1 MKRLVLIGLMLIS
14 TLSFAHNKTEA
25 DKRAVYT
32 TIKQQ
37 LNEGK
42 IDVET
47 AQKMWKAYLHCC
59 PEKKKR
65 AK

>member
-1 MKRLVLIGLMLIS
+1 MKRLILIGLMLIS
-14 TLSFAHNKTEA
+14 TLSFAHNKTEE
-25 DKRAVYT
+25 DKRAVYI

-37 LNEGK
+37 LDEGK
-42 IDVET
+42 IDVKT
-47 AQKMWKAYLHCC
+47 AQKMWHSYLHCC

>member
-25 DKRAVYT
+25 DKKAVYT

-42 IDVET
+42 IDIET

-59 PEKKKR
+59 KE
-65 AK
+65 

>member
-37 LNEGK
+37 LDEGK

-47 AQKMWKAYLHCC
+47 AQKMWKTYLHCC

>member
-1 MKRLVLIGLMLIS
+1 MLIS
-14 TLSFAHNKTEA
+14 TLSFAHEITEA
-25 DKRAVYT
+25 DKLKVYT

-37 LNEGK
+37 LDEGK

-47 AQKMWKAYLHCC
+47 AQKMWDTYIRCC
-59 PEKKKR
+59 EKKEE

>member
-1 MKRLVLIGLMLIS
+1 MKRLILIGLMLIS
-14 TLSFAHNKTEA
+14 TLSFAHEKTEA

-37 LNEGK
+37 LDEGK

-47 AQKMWKAYLHCC
+47 AQKMWEAYLHCC
-59 PEKKKR
+59 KE
-65 AK
+65 

>member
-14 TLSFAHNKTEA
+14 TLSFAHEKTEA

-32 TIKQQ
+32 TIQKQ

-42 IDVET
+42 IDIKT
-47 AQKMWKAYLHCC
+47 AQKMWYTYLHCC
-59 PEKKKR
+59 PKQKKR

>member
-14 TLSFAHNKTEA
+14 TLSFAHSKTEA

-47 AQKMWKAYLHCC
+47 AQKIWKAYLHCC
-59 PEKKKR
+59 KE
-65 AK
+65 

>member
-25 DKRAVYT
+25 DKKAVYT
-32 TIKQQ
+32 TIKHQ

-42 IDVET
+42 IDIGT

-59 PEKKKR
+59 KE
-65 AK
+65 

>member
-1 MKRLVLIGLMLIS
+1 MGLMLIG

-37 LNEGK
+37 LDEGK

-47 AQKMWKAYLHCC
+47 AQKMWDAYRKCC
-59 PEKKKR
+59 LKQKKR

>member
-1 MKRLVLIGLMLIS
+1 MKRLILIGLMLIS
-14 TLSFAHNKTEA
+14 TLSFAHEITEA
-25 DKRAVYT
+25 DKLEVYT

-37 LNEGK
+37 LDEGK

-47 AQKMWKAYLHCC
+47 AQKMWNAYIRCC
-59 PEKKKR
+59 KKKEE

>member
-25 DKRAVYT
+25 DKKAVYT

-37 LNEGK
+37 LDEGK

-47 AQKMWKAYLHCC
+47 AQKMWKVYLHCC

>member
-1 MKRLVLIGLMLIS
+1 MKRLVLISLMLIS

-37 LNEGK
+37 LDEGK
-42 IDVET
+42 IDIET

>member
-14 TLSFAHNKTEA
+14 TLSFAHEKTKA
-25 DKRAVYT
+25 DKRAVYI

-42 IDVET
+42 IDIEA

-59 PEKKKR
+59 KE
-65 AK
+65 

>member
-1 MKRLVLIGLMLIS
+1 MKKLLIISLMLIS
-14 TLSFAHNKTEA
+14 TLSFAHEKTEA
-25 DKRAVYT
+25 DKKAVYT

-42 IDVET
+42 IDIET

-59 PEKKKR
+59 KE
-65 AK
+65 